1 MALMLK
7 NARLLDPQV
16 GLDEVADILIRDGR
30 IVEIG
35 HDLEMPKGVVRDLSG
50 KIVVPGLVDM
60 HVHLRDPGFEY
71 KGDIE
76 SETKAAAHGGFT
88 AVCAMPN
95 TNPVCDNATIVEY
108 VQRKASEVG
117 FCRVLVS
124 GALTQGLKGE
134 VLSEMG
140 DMVAHGAVAFTDD
153 GRGVQDSGMMRRTM
167 DYAKQFDRVVMCHC
181 QDEGLVGAG
190 QVNEGECSTRLG
202 LLGWPA
208 EGEELEIMRDIAL
221 CRLTGCHFHAQHVTT
236 ARGLELIRAAKAEGL
251 PVTCEVTPHH
261 LLLDDSMVGEDYD
274 TNYKVNPPLR
284 TKADVAA
291 LRAGLAD
298 GTVDAIVTD
307 HAPHATYEKDREFE
321 LAPFGMIGIETSLGL
336 MLTHMV
342 GEGVIGLNRLVELMA
357 VNPRTILRDERV
369 AIEPGSIADLT
380 VIDPDAEW
388 TVAKDD
394 FCSKAQNTPF
404 VGWDLRGRAT
414 DVFVGGYATMED
426 GVVCSTVKK

>member
-1 MALMLK
+1 
-7 NARLLDPQV
+7 
-16 GLDEVADILIRDGR
+16 
-30 IVEIG
+30 
-35 HDLEMPKGVVRDLSG
+35 
-50 KIVVPGLVDM
+50 
-60 HVHLRDPGFEY
+60 
-71 KGDIE
+71 
-76 SETKAAAHGGFT
+76 
-88 AVCAMPN
+88 
-95 TNPVCDNATIVEY
+95 
-108 VQRKASEVG
+108 
-117 FCRVLVS
+117 
-124 GALTQGLKGE
+124 
-134 VLSEMG
+134 
-140 DMVAHGAVAFTDD
+140 
-153 GRGVQDSGMMRRTM
+153 MMRRTM

-236 ARGLELIRAAKAEGL
+236 ARGLDLIRAAKAEGL

-261 LLLDDSMVGEDYD
+261 LLLDDSMIGEDYD

-291 LRAGLAD
+291 LRRGLAD

-321 LAPFGMIGIETSLGL
+321 LAPFGMTGIETSLGL
-336 MLTHMV
+336 MLTHLV
-342 GEGVIGLNRLVELMA
+342 GEGVISLNRLVELMA
-357 VNPRTILRDERV
+357 VNPRAILRDERV